1 MCCKYFSKICLDF
14 FLFLLNKLN
23 LSFSAFSVESNNYT
37 YAQLKEFCK
46 FLGMFIYN
54 YRNAGKELI
63 IVETSVQFSNGL
75 TLKSYSKIFGRKMA
89 VISEL

>member
-14 FLFLLNKLN
+14 FLFLLNKAKVSQ
-23 LSFSAFSVESNNYT
+23 LS
-37 YAQLKEFCK
+37 QLYICTAKRILCLVLVDVYLQLEECRK
-46 FLGMFIYN
+46 
-54 YRNAGKELI
+54 RV